1 MYKNSKNEEAE
12 IEDEEADDELIECIN
27 NNIYFYNEI
36 TTYSCFKLRIILKKL
51 IDKQLIYSIQNSCD
65 IIPIN
70 LHINSQGGD
79 ITAALCIVDT
89 IINSKVPINTI
100 IEGEAASAATI
111 ISVVGHK
118 RFINPNAHMLIH
130 QIRAGFW
137 GKIDEC
143 KDEMKNIKKYSKIIK
158 KIYKEYTTLSDD
170 KIDNFLKKDIYWG
183 SRLCLK
189 YGLVDEIMS

>member
-1 MYKNSKNEEAE
+1 MYKNSKNEEEE

>member
-1 MYKNSKNEEAE
+1 MYKNSKNEEEE
-12 IEDEEADDELIECIN
+12 IEEVDDELIECIN

-51 IDKQLIYSIQNSCD
+51 IDKQLIYSIQNGCD

-70 LHINSQGGD
+70 LYINSQGGD